1 MDDRRPAQAGAQN
14 PAYRPTHP
22 LYFADLGRSGRY
34 ASWFRSCSVRA
45 TARIAS
51 MASHVERDVLT
62 TMLPDDAEVTG
73 ENHPW
78 EWLASLI
85 RNHGMAE
92 LPRRGHAQP
101 IERQGQ

>member
-1 MDDRRPAQAGAQN
+1 MRGRRQRL
-14 PAYRPTHP
+14 RPQQMSTGHTSATH
-22 LYFADLGRSGRY
+22 
-34 ASWFRSCSVRA
+34 
-45 TARIAS
+45 TT
-51 MASHVERDVLT
+51 ASHVERDVLT